1 MRISDW
7 SSDVCSSDL
16 AVYCASGVVA
26 GARLFESVFGLPYE
40 QALWWGAA
48 ATIIYTL
55 VGGFLAVSWT
65 DTLQAGLM
73 FFALLLAPS
82 IILMNNGGFEAT
94 IDVVREFDA
103 SRLDWFGG
111 GAVGLLGVVSA
122 LAWGLGYFGPP
133 HILARF
139 MRSEARRV
147 GKEW

>member
-40 QALWWGAA
+40 QALWWGAV

-65 DTLQAGLM
+65 DTPQAGLM
-73 FFALLLAPS
+73 SFALLLAPS
-82 IILMNNGGFEAT
+82 IILLNNGGLQAT
-94 IDVVREFDA
+94 TNVVRAIDE
-103 SRLDWFGG
+103 SRTAWLDV
-111 GAVGLLGVVSA
+111 GADGLIRHVSA
-122 LAWGLGYFGPP
+122 PDSA
-133 HILARF
+133 
-139 MRSEARRV
+139 
-147 GKEW
+147 K

>member
-65 DTLQAGLM
+65 DTLPAGLM

-82 IILMNNGGFEAT
+82 
-94 IDVVREFDA
+94 
-103 SRLDWFGG
+103 
-111 GAVGLLGVVSA
+111 
-122 LAWGLGYFGPP
+122 
-133 HILARF
+133 
-139 MRSEARRV
+139 RSEERRV
-147 GKEW
+147 GKECVSERRFRCWRYP

>member
-16 AVYCASGVVA
+16 
-26 GARLFESVFGLPYE
+26 LFESVFGLPYE

-48 ATIIYTL
+48 ATILYTL
-55 VGGFLAVSWT
+55 VGGFHAVSWP

-94 IDVVREFDA
+94 VHVGREFEA
-103 SRLDWFGG
+103 TRTDWFGG
-111 GAVGLLGVVSA
+111 GPLGGVGVLSA
-122 LAWGLGYFGPP
+122 LTWGMGSFGPP
-133 HILARF
+133 PDRQ
-139 MRSEARRV
+139 RRC
-147 GKEW
+147 